1 MALLHLPLTITPSGV
16 FERVE
21 SEEASLDERLRLFL
35 LSGMGQY
42 LRLPSPG
49 IRALWVQL
57 YTMGPSARFRDVFP
71 PEERETLENTIRE
84 EANAWLEET
93 ATVVEVT
100 LLGDELEE
108 NGIRFVSERRDT
120 LFRFRYARP
129 GTVGCW
135 NISGESNAT
144 Q

>member
-1 MALLHLPLTITPSGV
+1 MALLHLPLTVSSSGV
-16 FERVE
+16 FERAE
-21 SEEASLDERLRLFL
+21 SEENSLDERLRLFL

-57 YTMGPSARFRDVFP
+57 YTMGPSSRFRDAFAQ
-71 PEERETLENTIRE
+71 EERETLENAIRE
-84 EANAWLEET
+84 EVNLWLEET
-93 ATVVEVT
+93 ATVLEVS
-100 LLGDELEE
+100 LVGDEVED

-120 LFRFRYARP
+120 LFRFRFARP

-135 NISGESNAT
+135 NISGESHAT

>member
-16 FERVE
+16 FERAE
-21 SEEASLDERLRLFL
+21 SGENNLDDRLRLFL

-49 IRALWVQL
+49 IRALWIQL
-57 YTMGPSARFRDVFP
+57 YTMGPSGRFRDVFS
-71 PEERETLENTIRE
+71 PEDRETLENTIRE
-84 EANAWLEET
+84 EANVWLEET
-93 ATVVEVT
+93 ASVLEVK
-100 LLGDELEE
+100 LLGDELED
-108 NGIRFVSERRDT
+108 NGIRFVSDRRDT
-120 LFRFRYARP
+120 LFRFKYARP

-135 NISGESNAT
+135 NITEESHAT

>member
-1 MALLHLPLTITPSGV
+1 MALLHVPLTITPSGV
-16 FERVE
+16 FERAE
-21 SEEASLDERLRLFL
+21 NEETSLDERLRLFL
-35 LSGMGQY
+35 LSGMGEY

-71 PEERETLENTIRE
+71 QEERETLESTIRE
-84 EANAWLEET
+84 ETNAWLEET
-93 ATVVEVT
+93 ATVVEVK

-120 LFRFRYARP
+120 LFRFKYAKP

-135 NISGESNAT
+135 NISEESNAT
-144 Q
+144 

>member
-1 MALLHLPLTITPSGV
+1 MALLHLPLTISPSGV
-16 FERVE
+16 FERTG
-21 SEEASLDERLRLFL
+21 SEETSLDERLRLFL

-49 IRALWVQL
+49 IRALWVQI

-71 PEERETLENTIRE
+71 QEERETLENTIRE
-84 EANAWLEET
+84 EVNVWLEET
-93 ATVVEVT
+93 ATVLEVT

-108 NGIRFVSERRDT
+108 NGVRFVSERRDT
-120 LFRFRYARP
+120 LFRFRYARH

>member
-21 SEEASLDERLRLFL
+21 SQENSLDDRLRLFL

-49 IRALWVQL
+49 IRALWIQL

-71 PEERETLENTIRE
+71 PEDRETLENSIRE
-84 EANAWLEET
+84 EANVWLEET
-93 ATVVEVT
+93 ASVLEVK
-100 LLGDELEE
+100 LLGDELED
-108 NGIRFVSERRDT
+108 NGIRFVSDRRDT
-120 LFRFRYARP
+120 LFRFKYAKP

-135 NISGESNAT
+135 NITEESHAT

>member
-1 MALLHLPLTITPSGV
+1 MALLHLPLTIAPSGV
-16 FERVE
+16 FERTDR
-21 SEEASLDERLRLFL
+21 EENSLDERLRLFL

-49 IRALWVQL
+49 IRTLWVQL
-57 YTMGPSARFRDVFP
+57 YTMGPSSRFRDTFA

-84 EANAWLEET
+84 EVNVWLEET
-93 ATVVEVT
+93 ATVLEVS
-100 LLGDELEE
+100 LIGDELED

-120 LFRFRYARP
+120 LFRFKYARP

-135 NISGESNAT
+135 NITEESHAT

>member
-1 MALLHLPLTITPSGV
+1 MALLHLPFTISPSGV
-16 FERVE
+16 FERAD
-21 SEEASLDERLRLFL
+21 SEENTLDERLRLFL

-71 PEERETLENTIRE
+71 QEERETLQETVRE
-84 EANAWLEET
+84 EVNIWLEET
-93 ATVVEVT
+93 AAVQEVT
-100 LLGDELEE
+100 LLGDELED
-108 NGIRFVSERRDT
+108 NGIRFLSERRDT

-129 GTVGCW
+129 GTIGCW
-135 NISGESNAT
+135 NITEESHAT

>member
-16 FERVE
+16 FERAE
-21 SEEASLDERLRLFL
+21 SEESSLDERLRLFL

-71 PEERETLENTIRE
+71 QEERETLESTIRE
-84 EANAWLEET
+84 ETNAWLEET
-93 ATVVEVT
+93 ATVVEVR

-108 NGIRFVSERRDT
+108 NAIRFVSERRST
-120 LFRFRYARP
+120 LFRFRYAKP

-135 NISGESNAT
+135 NISEESNAT
-144 Q
+144 

>member
-1 MALLHLPLTITPSGV
+1 MALLHIPLTIAPSGV
-16 FERVE
+16 FERAE
-21 SEEASLDERLRLFL
+21 NEETSLDERLRLFL
-35 LSGMGQY
+35 LSGMGEY

-71 PEERETLENTIRE
+71 QEERETLENTIRE
-84 EANAWLEET
+84 EASAWLEET
-93 ATVVEVT
+93 ATVVEVK

-120 LFRFRYARP
+120 LFRFKYAKP

-135 NISGESNAT
+135 NISEESNAT
-144 Q
+144 

>member
-1 MALLHLPLTITPSGV
+1 MALFHLPLTISPSGV
-16 FERVE
+16 FERAE
-21 SEEASLDERLRLFL
+21 TEENSLDERLRLFL

-57 YTMGPSARFRDVFP
+57 YTMGPSSRFRDAFAR
-71 PEERETLENTIRE
+71 EERETLENTIRE
-84 EANAWLEET
+84 EVNLWLEET
-93 ATVVEVT
+93 ATVQEVS
-100 LLGDELEE
+100 LVGDEVED

-120 LFRFRYARP
+120 FFRFKYARP

-135 NISGESNAT
+135 NIIEESHAT

>member
-1 MALLHLPLTITPSGV
+1 MALLQLPLTISPSGV
-16 FERVE
+16 FERAD
-21 SEEASLDERLRLFL
+21 SEESSLDERLRLFL

-49 IRALWVQL
+49 VRSLWIQL
-57 YTMGPSARFRDVFP
+57 YTMGPSSRFRDTFGQ
-71 PEERETLENTIRE
+71 EEREALENAIRE
-84 EANAWLEET
+84 EVNSWLEES
-93 ATVVEVT
+93 ATVMEVS
-100 LLGDELEE
+100 LLGDEVEE

-120 LFRFRYARP
+120 VFRFTYARP

-135 NISGESNAT
+135 NIIGESHAT

>member
-1 MALLHLPLTITPSGV
+1 MALLHVPLTITPSGV
-16 FERVE
+16 FERAE
-21 SEEASLDERLRLFL
+21 NEEASLDERLRLFL
-35 LSGMGQY
+35 LSGMGEY

-71 PEERETLENTIRE
+71 QEERETLENTIRE
-84 EANAWLEET
+84 ETNAWLEET
-93 ATVVEVT
+93 ATVVEVK

-120 LFRFRYARP
+120 LFRFKYAKP

-135 NISGESNAT
+135 NISEESNAT
-144 Q
+144 

>member
-1 MALLHLPLTITPSGV
+1 MALFHLPLTITPSGV
-16 FERVE
+16 FERAE
-21 SEEASLDERLRLFL
+21 SEENSLDERLRLFL

-49 IRALWVQL
+49 VRALWVQL
-57 YTMGPSARFRDVFP
+57 YTMGPSSRFRDTFAQ
-71 PEERETLENTIRE
+71 EDRESLENTIRE
-84 EANAWLEET
+84 EVNLWLDDT
-93 ATVVEVT
+93 ATVLEVS
-100 LLGDELEE
+100 LVGDEVED

-120 LFRFRYARP
+120 LFRFKYARP

-135 NISGESNAT
+135 NITGESHAT

>member
-1 MALLHLPLTITPSGV
+1 MALFHLPLTISPSGV
-16 FERVE
+16 FERAE
-21 SEEASLDERLRLFL
+21 SEENSLDERLRLFL

-57 YTMGPSARFRDVFP
+57 YTMGPSSRFRDTFP
-71 PEERETLENTIRE
+71 QEERETLENTIRE
-84 EANAWLEET
+84 EVNLWLEET
-93 ATVVEVT
+93 ATVLEVS
-100 LLGDELEE
+100 LVGDELED

-120 LFRFRYARP
+120 LFRFKYARP

-135 NISGESNAT
+135 NITGESHAT